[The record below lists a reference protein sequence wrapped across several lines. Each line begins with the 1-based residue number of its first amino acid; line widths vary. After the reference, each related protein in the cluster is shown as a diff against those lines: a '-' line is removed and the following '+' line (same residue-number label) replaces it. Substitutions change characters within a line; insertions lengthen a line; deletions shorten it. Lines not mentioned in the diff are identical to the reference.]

1 MDYDDATN
9 IFFELFPQYSSLQEI
24 ISLSVI
30 LPKIIPKKELL
41 YIYIYIYQTCPSF
54 DYFCQE
60 YLIDVKSILNEMYIF
75 K

>member
-41 YIYIYIYQTCPSF
+41 YIYIYIRHAPH
-54 DYFCQE
+54 
-60 YLIDVKSILNEMYIF
+60 LIIFVKNI
-75 K
+75 